1 MEQWLGAVAA
11 HDLYIKNLQ
20 DLMTQITSYRE
31 KFTTLIS
38 SFDQDKRQ
46 YDIALLGEVLGLQ
59 DNVYKIIKR
68 MRGDGMLEEDAPS
81 GVMAVSPDIR
91 IVLAALSREPSW

>member
-1 MEQWLGAVAA
+1 MVTGEMFCLGKRCDGGVLTDERMFGIRHLRTWLL
-11 HDLYIKNLQ
+11 H
-20 DLMTQITSYRE
+20 
-31 KFTTLIS
+31 
-38 SFDQDKRQ
+38 FDWRPCH
-46 YDIALLGEVLGLQ
+46 IHTICLQ